1 MPRSAAS
8 ARAPRPPRTPSAA
21 VPARAP
27 RPPTVD
33 SARRVLGGVAL
44 YCGLASMIATL
55 TPPAYHLSQATLL
68 SMLVGGGLM
77 LVTGSGMV
85 ILRRGR

>member
-8 ARAPRPPRTPSAA
+8 
-21 VPARAP
+21 ARAP

-55 TPPAYHLSQATLL
+55 TPPACHLSQVTLL
-68 SMLVGGGLM
+68 STLVGGGLM
-77 LVTGSGMV
+77 LVTGSGML